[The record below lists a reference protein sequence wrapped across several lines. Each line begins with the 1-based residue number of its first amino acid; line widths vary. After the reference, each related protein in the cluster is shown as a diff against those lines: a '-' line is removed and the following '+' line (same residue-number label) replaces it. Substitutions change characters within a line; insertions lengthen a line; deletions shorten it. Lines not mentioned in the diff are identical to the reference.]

1 MMSFMVELA
10 PEHLALL
17 RCPVS
22 RKPLVQKGD
31 WLISTD
37 PESRLRYPIRD
48 GIPVLLR
55 EEAEE
60 LTQDD
65 WKTALEAAS
74 GGQE

>member
-1 MMSFMVELA
+1 MSFMVELA

-37 PESRLRYPIRD
+37 PDTRLRYPIRD

-60 LTQDD
+60 LSQSQ
-65 WKTALEAAS
+65 WQEALEPTQ
-74 GGQE
+74 GGQP